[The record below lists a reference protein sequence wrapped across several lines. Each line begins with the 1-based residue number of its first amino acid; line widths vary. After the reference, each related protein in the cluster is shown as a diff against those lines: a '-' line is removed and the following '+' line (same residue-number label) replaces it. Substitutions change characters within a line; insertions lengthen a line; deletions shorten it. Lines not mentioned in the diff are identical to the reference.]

1 MNTPLHPIYFGSL
14 IESDLQELLTTKYA
28 HSKIAV
34 LCDENTYEHCLGFLM
49 NSISGLENAEILQ
62 IEPGEASKDVEVL
75 MHLVS
80 ALTEYEFGRN
90 DLLINLGGGV
100 VTDLG
105 AFLSTIYKR
114 GMNYIHIPTSLLAM
128 VDASIGG
135 KNGIDFGPYKNQ
147 IGTFSYPEKLFIDPN
162 FLQSLPEVEL
172 LSGFAEAIKHACI
185 SDAKLFDELENGLPS
200 EWDVELI
207 QKVVQVKL
215 KVVENDPREKN
226 ERKKLNFGHTF
237 GHALEGWALS
247 VNPISHGHGVAIGI
261 AIESSVSYERGLLD
275 LDSFE
280 RILKLIARHY
290 SLIELDDDSWE
301 MIGSLLRNDKK
312 NAQGEV
318 LSCLLDEIGIC
329 LIDQRVVL
337 DDFKK
342 AYDQIK
348 AYF

>member
-1 MNTPLHPIYFGSL
+1 MNTQLHPIYFGSL
-14 IESDLQELLTTKYA
+14 IESELQELLTTKYA
-28 HSKIAV
+28 YSKIAV

-49 NSISGLENAEILQ
+49 NSIAGLENAEILQ
-62 IEPGEASKDVEVL
+62 IEAGEASKDVEVL
-75 MHLVS
+75 MHLVG

-114 GMNYIHIPTSLLAM
+114 GMNYIHIPTTLLAM
-128 VDASIGG
+128 IDASIGG

-147 IGTFSYPEKLFIDPN
+147 IGTFSYPERLFIDPI
-162 FLQSLPEVEL
+162 FLQSLPKEEI
-172 LSGFAEAIKHACI
+172 LSGYAEAIKHACI
-185 SDAKLFDELENGLPS
+185 SDAKLFDDLENGLPS
-200 EWDVELI
+200 EWNVDLI
-207 QKVVQVKL
+207 QQVVRVKL
-215 KVVENDPREKN
+215 HVVENDPLEKN

-261 AIESSVSYERGLLD
+261 AVESAVSYERGLLD

-280 RILKLIARHY
+280 RIMKLIARHY
-290 SLIELDDDSWE
+290 SLIELDANAWE
-301 MIGSLLRNDKK
+301 IIASLIKNDKK
-312 NAQGEV
+312 NAHGEV
-318 LSCLLDEIGIC
+318 LSCLLNDIGNC
-329 LIDQRVVL
+329 LIDQRVAL